1 VVQYEKKHI
10 FVLQKHQS
18 DMNIIK
24 FWLNNARKTALPQ
37 SVLPAV
43 LAVCMASRAETFS
56 LPLALLSIIGVAMAH
71 LGMNLFDDYFDYK
84 KKGTGIRTELANAGI
99 RARLAK
105 CDYILSGKA
114 TVKELFISALI
125 FCAIATLIGIA
136 ISLRR
141 GSGIYGL
148 ILVAG
153 FLGISYSG
161 DPFRFSYRG
170 LGELLVGVMF
180 GPLLMVGVYYASCGA
195 LTPAIWIVSIPVGML
210 VANILYT
217 HSIMDYEPDKRIG
230 KMTLAV
236 LLNNKRSMI
245 AVSALFIY
253 LPYLFI
259 LTGALNGDLPLGYLV
274 VFLTLPM
281 AVGLFYLLI
290 QFTKNRKEAIEPR
303 FWMGYME
310 NWERIRAAGIDWFMI
325 RWMLS
330 RNLLSFF
337 CLIIIVL
344 SFI

>member
-1 VVQYEKKHI
+1 
-10 FVLQKHQS
+10 
-18 DMNIIK
+18 MNTIK

-56 LPLALLSIIGVAMAH
+56 LSLALLSVLGVASAH

-99 RARLAK
+99 RARLGK
-105 CDYILSGKA
+105 CDYLLSGKA
-114 TVKELFISALI
+114 TLKELLI
-125 FCAIATLIGIA
+125 AAIVFCTIATSAGIVIA
-136 ISLRR
+136 FWR
-141 GSGIYGL
+141 GSGIYL
-148 ILVAG
+148 FILSAG

-161 DPFRFSYRG
+161 YPFRFSYRG
-170 LGELLVGVMF
+170 LGEILVGLMF
-180 GPLLMVGVYYASCGA
+180 GPLLMTGVYYASTGT
-195 LTPAIWIVSIPVGML
+195 LNPAIWAVSIPVGLL
-210 VANILYT
+210 VANILFT

-236 LLNNKRSMI
+236 LLNNKRLMI
-245 AVSALFIY
+245 AASALFIY
-253 LPYLFI
+253 LPYI
-259 LTGALNGDLPLGYLV
+259 CIGVGVLNEYLSLSYLA

-281 AVGLFYLLI
+281 AIGLFCLLI
-290 QFTKNRKEAIEPR
+290 RFTGNRKESVRPR
-303 FWMGYME
+303 FWMGPME
-310 NWERIRAAGIDWFMI
+310 NWERIQAARIDWFMI

-337 CLIIIVL
+337 CLVIIVL

>member
-1 VVQYEKKHI
+1 
-10 FVLQKHQS
+10 
-18 DMNIIK
+18 MTIIK

-43 LAVCMASRAETFS
+43 LAVCMASHAGTFS
-56 LPLALLSIIGVAMAH
+56 LPLAVLSVIGVASAH
-71 LGMNLFDDYFDYK
+71 LGMNLFDDYFDYR
-84 KKGTGIRTELANAGI
+84 KKGTGIRAELANAGI

-105 CDYILSGKA
+105 CEYILSGKT
-114 TVKELFISALI
+114 TVKALLI
-125 FCAIATLIGIA
+125 AAVVFCAIATLAGIV
-136 ISLRR
+136 ISLWR
-141 GSGIYGL
+141 GSGIYL
-148 ILVAG
+148 LMLTAG
-153 FLGISYSG
+153 FLGVSYSAS
-161 DPFRFSYRG
+161 PFRFSYRG
-170 LGELLVGVMF
+170 LGELLVGLMF
-180 GPLLMVGVYYASCGA
+180 GPLLMVGVYFASSGT

-245 AVSALFIY
+245 TASALFIY
-253 LPYLFI
+253 LPYIFI
-259 LTGALNGDLPLGYLV
+259 LVGVLNDYLSSGYLA

-281 AVGLFYLLI
+281 ATGLFYLLI
-290 QFTKNRKEAIEPR
+290 RFTGNRKEAIKPR
-303 FWMGYME
+303 FWMGPME
-310 NWERIRAAGIDWFMI
+310 NWKRIEAARIDWFMI